1 MFYGHEIINE
11 SKHWQS
17 RVRITYCFP
26 KVRSQYVFYY
36 IPSAK
41 NKKNR
46 GGGGGDKKP
55 IVFCFLAPRADA
67 RTLCV
72 NNVHRSELLKDEF
85 HFSHETFSSN

>member
-11 SKHWQS
+11 SKHWKS

-36 IPSAK
+36 ILSAK

-46 GGGGGDKKP
+46 GGGGTKSP
-55 IVFCFLAPRADA
+55 
-67 RTLCV
+67 
-72 NNVHRSELLKDEF
+72 
-85 HFSHETFSSN
+85 